1 MLSKQ
6 LIKNFRNKI
15 KKKIKIK
22 TYTCSMHSEVKSDKP
37 GKCPKCGMELLE
49 KKGSTYSGYL
59 DNRVIG
65 GPATILRKTVNV
77 K

>member
-1 MLSKQ
+1 
-6 LIKNFRNKI
+6 
-15 KKKIKIK
+15 
-22 TYTCSMHSEVKSDKP
+22 MHSEVKSDKP